1 MTGYDYYVDQVMDAG
16 NYYLTSDLDYVAN
29 FASIPDDMMQLT
41 LDAIKD
47 VVVNA
52 SWQMVYAES
61 DEQFDA
67 IWNQMV
73 EDLSLIHI

>member
-1 MTGYDYYVDQVMDAG
+1 M
-16 NYYLTSDLDYVAN
+16 
-29 FASIPDDMMQLT
+29 
-41 LDAIKD
+41 
-47 VVVNA
+47 VNA

-73 EDLSLIHI
+73 EDCINLEAQDIIDWRLNDLEQARATRDALSE